1 MSTRSTAGKP
11 CAPRGSGGFFLLFS
25 GPVRKVSLLRGNLRL
40 SLFTS
45 RARFK
50 SCRSARHADKCSWRR
65 ADGKLAKVVDG
76 AGSASPRAPPR
87 RIYKIALYSE
97 KGQVRD
103 LSLKTQRRNAV
114 SQEISLP
121 TFFFKESRLHGAL
134 TEALDHLVSE
144 GDGRPALGQVLP
156 VEPGALTQLVL
167 LEGDRLVVG
176 IQVAVEAGQQ
186 AAGEAP
192 GLGRSSRAGSYRSG
206 CSSLAGPLPP

>member
-76 AGSASPRAPPR
+76 AGSASPQTPPR

-97 KGQVRD
+97 KGQVLD
-103 LSLKTQRRNAV
+103 LSLQ
-114 SQEISLP
+114 
-121 TFFFKESRLHGAL
+121 
-134 TEALDHLVSE
+134 
-144 GDGRPALGQVLP
+144 
-156 VEPGALTQLVL
+156 
-167 LEGDRLVVG
+167 
-176 IQVAVEAGQQ
+176 AVEKVQ
-186 AAGEAP
+186 
-192 GLGRSSRAGSYRSG
+192 GLFRLPEKMPLLSRRCAVEK
-206 CSSLAGPLPP
+206 SSLRSLNALLCKVFRAFDPTRGGLPPPRAPPPQLERFLLYTGFLTS

>member
-11 CAPRGSGGFFLLFS
+11 CAPRSSGGFFLLFS

-97 KGQVRD
+97 KGQVLD
-103 LSLKTQRRNAV
+103 LSLQ
-114 SQEISLP
+114 
-121 TFFFKESRLHGAL
+121 
-134 TEALDHLVSE
+134 
-144 GDGRPALGQVLP
+144 
-156 VEPGALTQLVL
+156 
-167 LEGDRLVVG
+167 
-176 IQVAVEAGQQ
+176 AVEKVQ
-186 AAGEAP
+186 
-192 GLGRSSRAGSYRSG
+192 GLFRLPEKMPLLSRRCAVEK
-206 CSSLAGPLPP
+206 SSLRSLNALPSKAFRAFDPTRGGLPPPRAPPPQLERIYLNRGFLTS